1 MKPDYLFWNKIRNE
15 FAKGNPFFTLA
26 PMADVTDS
34 AFRQMF
40 AKYGKPDITWT
51 EFVAADGI
59 VHEEGRKHLLKDLE
73 YTEAERPVVAQL
85 FTSSPENM
93 AAAVTLC
100 KELGFDGVDI
110 NMGCPVD
117 VIGKQGAGAA
127 LIRTPELAI
136 EIIRAAR
143 AAAGDMPVSVKT
155 RIGYNTEDIKG
166 WIGLLLK
173 EDLPALTVHL
183 RTKKEMSLVPA
194 HWEKMSEV
202 VALNQEITGGKTL
215 IIGNGDVRSLE
226 DGVEKAQAT
235 GADGIMVGRAVF
247 GTPWFFNR
255 DPKTHQKTL
264 REQFDILLEHTRLF
278 ERILGTHKSFAIMKK
293 HYKAYVNGFDG
304 AKELRMTLMEANN
317 SDEIEKH
324 LVSFMA
330 EHPELKDQIFVR

>member
-1 MKPDYLFWNKIRNE
+1 MKPNYQFWNTIRNE
-15 FAKGNPFFTLA
+15 FTAGNPFFALA

-85 FTSSPENM
+85 FSSSPENM

-143 AAAGDMPVSVKT
+143 AAAGNMPVSVKT
-155 RIGYNTEDIKG
+155 RIGYNTEDIRG
-166 WIGLLLK
+166 WIGMLLK

-215 IIGNGDVRSLE
+215 IIGNGDVKSLQ
-226 DGVEKAQAT
+226 DGAEKAQAT
-235 GADGIMVGRAVF
+235 GCDGIMVGRAVF

-255 DPKTHQKTL
+255 KGAAHEKTL
-264 REQFDILLEHTRLF
+264 KEQFDILLEHTRLF
-278 ERILGTHKSFAIMKK
+278 EQTLGMHKSFAIMKK

-317 SDEIEKH
+317 SDEIEAH
-324 LVSFMA
+324 LVSFMV
-330 EHPELKDQIFVR
+330 EHPELKNQIFVR